1 MVASSIAVVM
11 QLVEIVVAAMAQKL
25 IEHLIVPELVDKALI
40 ADSSAVAKKR
50 IGSVVVGRALRMIVF
65 AHREQF
71 DVHILG

>member
-1 MVASSIAVVM
+1 MVVLSLALVT
-11 QLVEIVVAAMAQKL
+11 QLVEVEFVTRAQNL